1 MTLRIRGSRLTDDWV
16 FGKGKSDYLQDD
28 AAIAYDIATQLRT
41 FKGECFFDSEVGV
54 PWFSILGQKDQSI
67 VLLEIKK
74 VILGVDGVTD
84 VTDVTFT
91 LGDDRSFVVQW
102 WVNTINS
109 TGVSGSATL

>member
-1 MTLRIRGSRLTDDWV
+1 MTLRMRGSRLTDDWI

-41 FKGECFFDSEVGV
+41 FRGECFFDADVGV
-54 PWFSILGQKDQSI
+54 PWFSILGQKNQDLI
-67 VLLEIKK
+67 MLEIKK

-84 VTDVTFT
+84 VTDVRFT
-91 LGDDRSFVVQW
+91 LSDDRNFMVQW

-109 TGVSGSATL
+109 TGVNGSASL